1 MTRSKFAYYDDK
13 NIIPPSTN
21 WFHCHLPSRLLFMR
35 STAMTWRGRKIATRG
50 VLCLAKQWNPWPVL
64 SLGGVHKL
72 RRQVL
77 GLFLDHLPPYF
88 VILYLSWANF
98 FQELLFLHQYDY
110 RLFMELPWKLQE
122 HGQNMF
128 CSCTFHGNFMDNL
141 LLYCGLLNARIS
153 VSEKDLPVQLPFLTF
168 SSSILM

>member
-64 SLGGVHKL
+64 SQGGVHKL

-77 GLFLDHLPPYF
+77 GLFLDHLPSDLPNPLRWYYLPYKRWQKF
-88 VILYLSWANF
+88 DIF
-98 FQELLFLHQYDY
+98 EQPTHLFLSTYFANAPPPNHSHYHRPSIVY
-110 RLFMELPWKLQE
+110 RGTVGKICRVLTL
-122 HGQNMF
+122 
-128 CSCTFHGNFMDNL
+128 CSL
-141 LLYCGLLNARIS
+141 
-153 VSEKDLPVQLPFLTF
+153 
-168 SSSILM
+168 